1 MIIGVAK
8 ELRKLCNE
16 PLDGIKVMLNE
27 EEVTDVSAEIVG
39 PGAPSH
45 EPDHDLLTSNR
56 THACAFWSESTPF
69 DGGVFKIKLVLPSD
83 YPQAPP
89 KGVRPTKP
97 GVCGE

>member
-1 MIIGVAK
+1 VIIGVAK

-39 PGAPSH
+39 P
-45 EPDHDLLTSNR
+45 D
-56 THACAFWSESTPF
+56 STPF